1 MIPNSSQ
8 GKANPDNKYPAA
20 QSNPELTAEIIGRK
34 SIANLGLQLRWSSPS
49 VRHTETYYST
59 LNIWREADLLPPS
72 LSQALMGQKA
82 GAHLHLS
89 LAGGAITPVYRED
102 LVYRFQMENF
112 AAGHQVPRLG
122 RFYPRG
128 LLTGFTGDPI
138 PFRCTAVDD
147 LAFTA
152 DFNHPLAGKSLEVE
166 VVVLEVQK
174 KRSERG
180 GQCVDWLELLT
191 SGPGIQDRWQGLATD
206 FFADD
211 AFRRKDEQD
220 DARFYE
226 QPRLVSH
233 IDKRAIETIK
243 MVYGRLLK
251 PDLQVLDLMSSGQS
265 HLPDALP
272 VKSLIGLGLNEA
284 ELRHNPRLTDYL
296 VHDLNQEP
304 QLPFTDRYFEAVIC
318 NLSVEYLIRPFEV
331 FHEVARVL
339 KPGGLFVQT
348 FSQRWFP
355 PKVIQIWPELHEF
368 ERQGLVLEYFLRSGA
383 FTKLETFSAR
393 GWPRPTDD
401 RYYSQTKFSDPV
413 FAVWGQATG

>member
-1 MIPNSSQ
+1 MIQNSPP
-8 GKANPDNKYPAA
+8 GKAYPDNNHPAT
-20 QSNPELTAEIIGRK
+20 QKKSEPTAEIIGRK

-49 VRHTETYYST
+49 TRHTETYYAA

-82 GAHLHLS
+82 GAHLNLS
-89 LAGGAITPVYRED
+89 LEGGAITPIYRED
-102 LVYRFQMENF
+102 LVYRFQIENF
-112 AAGHQVPRLG
+112 AGGHQVPRLG
-122 RFYPRG
+122 RFYPKR

-138 PFRCTAVDD
+138 PFRCTALDD

-166 VVVLEVQK
+166 VVVLEVQR
-174 KRSERG
+174 KRSELG

-191 SGPGIQDRWQGLATD
+191 SGPGIQDRWNNLPTE

-211 AFRRKDEQD
+211 PFRRQDEQD
-220 DARFYE
+220 DARLDE
-226 QPRLVSH
+226 QPRLVNH
-233 IDKRAIETIK
+233 IDNRAIETIK
-243 MVYGRLLK
+243 MLYGRLLK

-265 HLPDALP
+265 HLPDALGL
-272 VKSLIGLGLNEA
+272 KSLIGLGLNEA
-284 ELRHNPRLTDYL
+284 ELHHNRRLSDYL

-304 QLPFTDRYFEAVIC
+304 QLPFTDRYFDAVIC

-348 FSQRWFP
+348 FSHRWFP

-383 FTKLETFSAR
+383 FTNLQTFSAR
-393 GWPRPTDD
+393 GWPRPTND
-401 RYYSQTKFSDPV
+401 RYYSQTKLSDPV